1 MNPATIITGAL
12 LSQVLLA
19 VIMFIAA
26 SIIHVHHPRH
36 GRVQVQYTWFI
47 LILLLLSVAI
57 LVFTQSLSS
66 FWVGLFQNTS
76 FTGIPDK
83 SATLAVFLINITIT
97 TLLVATTGGSENS
110 PFQPILFLIPT
121 LAILL
126 FESSLRVVIYAALVS
141 VSFTF
146 LLAAPGL
153 THDRGNNGAKW
164 AYGFVCIASLG
175 LAALIG
181 LLTRICPEGVC

>member
-26 SIIHVHHPRH
+26 SIIHAYHPRH

-126 FESSLRVVIYAALVS
+126 FESSFRVVIYAALVS

-146 LLAAPGL
+146 LLAAPDL
-153 THDRGNNGAKW
+153 ARDRGNGGAKW
-164 AYGFVCIASLG
+164 AYGFVCIASLA
-175 LAALIG
+175 LAVLIG
-181 LLTRICPEGVC
+181 LLTRICPQDVC